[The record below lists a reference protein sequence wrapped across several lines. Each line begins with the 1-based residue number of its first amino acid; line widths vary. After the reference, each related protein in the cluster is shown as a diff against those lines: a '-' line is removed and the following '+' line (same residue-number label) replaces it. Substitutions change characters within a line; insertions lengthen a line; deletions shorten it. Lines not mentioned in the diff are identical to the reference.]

1 MFRDAWVEIDKSK
14 LAHNF
19 MEVRRAVGDDV
30 KICAVLKAQCYGVDG
45 VQAGMVF
52 DGLGADSFA
61 VAVLSEAMEL
71 REVIPEKEILI
82 LGYVS
87 PAGYDIA
94 IENRITLPMYREDAL
109 LALNERA
116 GELGKKALV
125 HIKINSGMNRLGF
138 LPTEESA
145 DIIARCMKLPN
156 IDVTGIFTHL
166 ATADEAD
173 KSGAHM
179 QMRRFDA
186 LLDML
191 RSRGVTLPKV
201 HAAASPSI
209 CDLPEYYRDMVRPG
223 LLFTGYYTSEDVDH
237 ERLKLQ
243 PAVKLKAR
251 LGNVMP
257 VKAGEGV
264 GYGFTYHLPEDTLV
278 GLLPLGFSDG
288 FTRAFSNDFFVTIR
302 GHRCAVIGNICMDHC
317 MIDLKNVPNPQVG
330 EEIVVYGDG
339 INGADGAMSVE
350 EVANKR
356 GTVVDEVMTNLAAR
370 LPRIYV

>member
-145 DIIARCMKLPN
+145 DIIAHCMKLPN
-156 IDVTGIFTHL
+156 IDVTGIFTH
-166 ATADEAD
+166 
-173 KSGAHM
+173 
-179 QMRRFDA
+179 
-186 LLDML
+186 
-191 RSRGVTLPKV
+191 
-201 HAAASPSI
+201 
-209 CDLPEYYRDMVRPG
+209 
-223 LLFTGYYTSEDVDH
+223 
-237 ERLKLQ
+237 
-243 PAVKLKAR
+243 
-251 LGNVMP
+251 
-257 VKAGEGV
+257 
-264 GYGFTYHLPEDTLV
+264 
-278 GLLPLGFSDG
+278 
-288 FTRAFSNDFFVTIR
+288 
-302 GHRCAVIGNICMDHC
+302 
-317 MIDLKNVPNPQVG
+317 
-330 EEIVVYGDG
+330 
-339 INGADGAMSVE
+339 
-350 EVANKR
+350 
-356 GTVVDEVMTNLAAR
+356 
-370 LPRIYV
+370 